1 MSGSRID
8 VINQIEFS
16 PREWLRREVL
26 WASLMVP
33 YRQQREDWL
42 NGNAYGYYSGN
53 VSRHQISA
61 LSSDA
66 ESQALAFLNQG
77 KTIAGLISSI
87 ALFETINLKL
97 LDASPIETLGVQA
110 DSIDKVLGNIA
121 LNSSIETTEELE
133 KIAFD
138 ECYHFV
144 KKASEEPDR
153 SREYL
158 AYADRIITELATNE
172 TQSWIAT
179 SRQNEEGSLPVLVVQ
194 DGGYPRSAGG
204 RVDRLQPIFRQII
217 ESEQYQLAA

>member
-1 MSGSRID
+1 MTNTRIE
-8 VINQIEFS
+8 VIGAGEFN

-33 YRQQREDWL
+33 YRQQHKNWL
-42 NGNAYGYYSGN
+42 DGIAYDHYTGN
-53 VSRHQISA
+53 VSRRQIYA

-77 KTIAGLISSI
+77 KTIAGLMSSI

-138 ECYHFV
+138 ECYHLV
-144 KKASEEPDR
+144 KFASNNPDR

-179 SRQNEEGSLPVLVVQ
+179 SRQNEEGSLPTLVVQ
-194 DGGYPRSAGG
+194 DGGYPRSAGD
-204 RVDRLQPIFRQII
+204 RVDRLQPIFHQII